1 MVNNS
6 EIAERLNIN
15 VEFVNKSPSI
25 QNTYKEINENPN
37 MSQEEKED
45 AFDEMAKIIKDM
57 LEKK

>member
-45 AFDEMAKIIKDM
+45 AFDEMAEIIKDM

>member
-6 EIAERLNIN
+6 EIANRLQIN

-25 QNTYKEINENPN
+25 QNTYKEISENPN
-37 MSQEEKED
+37 MSQREKED
-45 AFDEMAKIIKDM
+45 AFDEMAKILKDM